1 MRSDRL
7 WPVLVGTGLFLGF
20 VGGLEWLGSHHEAR
34 YEVITL
40 ANQPEA
46 SADGSGGIEGGWETL
61 ASGPEQERA
70 RRVTKMGQ
78 PEAALEIYRTLTAD
92 PATSPELLAE
102 HAKVARAAKRCDEA
116 MALAERAVTVAPE
129 NGSGWLAK
137 GLAARCLGQ
146 QGEVLALLQRAAAL
160 RPNHSRTLL
169 ILSDELEDEGKTA
182 EALEALR
189 PVFGRGSNLEQAQV
203 SAAAGRLE
211 MKLRDFKAARAAL
224 KDAVQR
230 APASVE
236 IWESVAKAFLV
247 STEAADI
254 ASAAEHAEAAV
265 KLGPDVASVQLTLGK
280 VLERQERQPEA
291 LAAYQKA
298 VSLDPNYDAAR
309 AKVARMALELE
320 QPRLAREAADELVRR
335 DPASADNQFM
345 LGLVAAGTGE
355 IETARKA
362 YTEAIRLREGL
373 YAAGWFNLGSL
384 ERDAKQ
390 PEAAI
395 AAYRKAIEQ
404 RKAYDE
410 AWNNLGLV
418 QLDMEQVEEA
428 IGSFKQ
434 AAAID
439 PTSAAAWGNLGK
451 AYAARNDYAAAAT
464 AYEEALKR
472 APKNRTTRLRLAAA
486 YRKTGRVAEAIAGYR
501 ALTTDEPRYASAW
514 YNLGIALAAAQEPA
528 EAQKAYET
536 ALTLEPE
543 HRAAKKNL
551 GFLFAKTGSLDRAVP
566 LLTAAIDAEPTD
578 TESRVMLAQV
588 LLSQGDRNGCL
599 KQAVLALT
607 QDRRLEEAK
616 ALAAK
621 CSTHP

>member
-7 WPVLVGTGLFLGF
+7 WPVLAGTGLFLGC

-46 SADGSGGIEGGWETL
+46 SSDGSGGIEGGWETL

-70 RRVTKMGQ
+70 RRVAKMGQ
-78 PEAALEIYRTLTAD
+78 PEAALEIYRLLTAD

-102 HAKVARAAKRCDEA
+102 HAKVAREAKKCDEA
-116 MALAERAVTVAPE
+116 MALAERAVTGSPE

-146 QGEVLALLQRAAAL
+146 RSEVLGLLRKAAEL

-169 ILSDELEDEGKTA
+169 ILSDELEDEGNTR

-189 PVFGRGSNLEQAQV
+189 PVFGRGSSLEQAQV

-236 IWESVAKAFLV
+236 IWEAVAKAFLF
-247 STEAADI
+247 STEPADI
-254 ASAAEHAEAAV
+254 ASAAEHAASAV

-280 VLERQERQPEA
+280 VLERQDRQAEA
-291 LAAYQKA
+291 LTAYQKA
-298 VSLDPNYDAAR
+298 LTIDASYDAAR

-362 YTEAIRLREGL
+362 YTEAIRLRDGF

-390 PEAAI
+390 PEAAV

-404 RKAYDE
+404 RKDYDE

-428 IGSFKQ
+428 ISSFKQ

-451 AYAARNDYAAAAT
+451 AYATRNDYAAAAT

-486 YRKTGRVAEAIAGYR
+486 YRKTGRVAEAIAGYE
-501 ALTTDEPRYASAW
+501 ALTKDEPRYASAW
-514 YNLGIALAAAQEPA
+514 YNLGIALAAAQRPD

-543 HRAAKKNL
+543 HRASKKNL
-551 GFLFAKTGSLDRAVP
+551 GFLFAKAGSLDKAVP

-578 TESRVMLAQV
+578 AESRVMLAQV

-599 KQAVLALT
+599 KQALQALT
-607 QDRRLEEAK
+607 QDKRLEEAK

-621 CSTHP
+621 CSAHP

>member
-7 WPVLVGTGLFLGF
+7 WPVLAGTGLFLGC

-46 SADGSGGIEGGWETL
+46 SSDGSGGIEGGWETL

-70 RRVTKMGQ
+70 RRVAKMGQ
-78 PEAALEIYRTLTAD
+78 PEAALEIYRLLTAD

-102 HAKVARAAKRCDEA
+102 HAKVAREAKKCDEA
-116 MALAERAVTVAPE
+116 MALAERAVTGSPE

-146 QGEVLALLQRAAAL
+146 RSEVLGLLRKAAEL

-169 ILSDELEDEGKTA
+169 ILSDELEDEGNTR

-189 PVFGRGSNLEQAQV
+189 PVFGRGSSLEQAQV

-236 IWESVAKAFLV
+236 IWEAVAKAFLF
-247 STEAADI
+247 STEPADI
-254 ASAAEHAEAAV
+254 ASAAEHAASAV

-280 VLERQERQPEA
+280 VLERQDRQAEA

-298 VSLDPNYDAAR
+298 LTIDASYDAAR

-335 DPASADNQFM
+335 DATSADNQFM

-362 YTEAIRLREGL
+362 YTEAIRLRDGF

-390 PEAAI
+390 PEAAV

-404 RKAYDE
+404 RKDYDE

-428 IGSFKQ
+428 ISSFKQ

-439 PTSAAAWGNLGK
+439 ATSAAAWGNLGK

-486 YRKTGRVAEAIAGYR
+486 QRP
-501 ALTTDEPRYASAW
+501 D
-514 YNLGIALAAAQEPA
+514 

-543 HRAAKKNL
+543 HRASKKNL
-551 GFLFAKTGSLDRAVP
+551 GFLFAKAGSLDKAVP

-578 TESRVMLAQV
+578 AESRVMLAQV

-599 KQAVLALT
+599 KQALQALT
-607 QDRRLEEAK
+607 QDKRLEEAK

-621 CSTHP
+621 CSAHP